1 MWKFWRGCIGLGAWV
16 LMSCGVAAQEWRL
29 DPPRA
34 FQWLAEVGGNKGGDL
49 MANGTY
55 ANTGGKWDVYA
66 GDGLQGGIGLQ
77 YAFNDTLAT
86 QLSVSYLVDTTQGA
100 NGDVAFKRTPV
111 ELMLIHNLNEH
122 WRVGGGWHQSFS
134 SKRTNTGVVAFLG
147 TENFTS
153 TPGAVV
159 QLMYFFKPYK
169 NLKQPGDEINTGLGL
184 RWVTEQFTS
193 QRTSRAYQADHMG
206 VFLSLYF

>member
-1 MWKFWRGCIGLGAWV
+1 MKKIWTRCVWVGACA
-16 LMSCGVAAQEWRL
+16 LLSCGVSAQTLRA
-29 DPPRA
+29 DAPRA
-34 FQWLAEVGGNKGGDL
+34 YQWLLEVGGNKGGDL
-49 MANGTY
+49 IANGTY

-77 YAFNDTLAT
+77 YAFNDTLAM
-86 QLSVSYLVDTTQGA
+86 QFSVSYLVDTTQGA
-100 NGDVAFKRTPV
+100 NGDIAFKRTPV
-111 ELMLIHNLNEH
+111 ELMLIHNLNER
-122 WRVGGGWHQSFS
+122 WRIGGGWHQSFS
-134 SKRTNTGVVAFLG
+134 SKRSNTGVASFLG

-184 RWVTEQFTS
+184 RWVTEEFTS
-193 QRTSRAYQADHMG
+193 QRTSRTYQADHMG